1 MNIANPNRKPKK
13 IFRWIALAL
22 LLLGLCPYLYSRFQ
36 APRNRVQQFDN
47 GSNAAIQRTFDREL
61 SIVSF
66 NIAHGRGTASS
77 NWAESGEPKRQR
89 IGDIAAE
96 LKRIDADIV
105 ILNEV
110 DFLSLIHIW
119 TLPTICS
126 V

>member
-1 MNIANPNRKPKK
+1 MPSNSPDELQTANPNRKPKK

-47 GSNAAIQRTFDREL
+47 GSNTAIQRTFDSEL

-77 NWAESGEPKRQR
+77 NWTCLLYTSPSPRDRG
-89 IGDIAAE
+89 
-96 LKRIDADIV
+96 
-105 ILNEV
+105 
-110 DFLSLIHIW
+110 
-119 TLPTICS
+119 
-126 V
+126 